1 MSNYTK
7 TTDFAAKD
15 SLPSGDSNKIIRG
28 SEFETE
34 FDDIAIAVNSK
45 SDIANP
51 TFTGTVTIPTLSV
64 TGTSADINFSD
75 NSKAIFGDD
84 ADLEISHGTSGTLV
98 NHVGTSGVLV
108 LNSDGSGVSI
118 YSNDVTALMAQF
130 VAGGASRLFFNASQK
145 LATTN
150 TGIDVNGSITSDGID
165 TGIYAVESGVV
176 KITNAGNPRVELL
189 HPTNST
195 DTYLESTSAGSIEL
209 RADINNEGAGTYI
222 LGEIDGYT
230 TFRSYTGG
238 DFALYENTGSDV
250 KLFWDASTERLGIGN
265 SSPTTALDVT
275 GTVTADGL
283 TVDGDAK
290 ITSAAPKL
298 TFVESDTTD
307 LNTRLRIAGGS
318 FQYHTANDAED
329 TFTRRLQID
338 NSTGDISFYEDTGT
352 TSKLFWDASA
362 ESLGI
367 GNSAPQAG
375 VHVTQDAT
383 QLILAGAVGSNDKFI
398 AFDVDLVADV
408 DTHFITVDQADA
420 LAFGEKINDNDRV
433 IENEWMRIT
442 NSGQVGIGTDAPAE
456 TLHVAGSIRIGVT
469 GASELYTN
477 TSELRLGVDKNN
489 DNDISNITFY
499 ANDSEKAR
507 MDKDGHF
514 IVPNGVTLGVAVDAY
529 AEANTLDDY
538 EEGTFT
544 FTLRDATS
552 GGNVSSSTVLGT
564 YTKVG
569 RLVTCSFNASLSNID
584 TTGMTG
590 TNTLFMD
597 LPFVTNSSCE
607 DVGTLVYHGLDTGS
621 IDASLYNVVPD
632 GINGAL
638 AACHFRAY
646 GNDTSDVVL
655 KVQDITSGITDFVRF
670 TYTYQAA

>member
-150 TGIDVNGSITSDGID
+150 TGIDVNGSITSDG
-165 TGIYAVESGVV
+165 VESGVV

-275 GTVTADGL
+275 GTVTADE
-283 TVDGDAK
+283 VDLATKAVIQGATPR
-290 ITSAAPKL
+290 IE
-298 TFVESDTTD
+298 FFESDTTD
-307 LNTRLRIAGGS
+307 LNTRIRNTDGTLQIQSTDDAGTTSKTRIA
-318 FQYHTANDAED
+318 
-329 TFTRRLQID
+329 ID
-338 NSTGDISFYEDTGT
+338 HATGDISFREETGIT
-352 TSKLFWDASA
+352 AKLYWDSSA
-362 ESLGI
+362 QSLGI
-367 GNSAPQAG
+367 GNTAPQAG
-375 VHVTQDAT
+375 VHITQDAT
-383 QLILAGAVGSNDKFI
+383 QLILAGAEGSNDKFI
-398 AFDVDLVADV
+398 AFDVDLIADTN
-408 DTHFITVDQADA
+408 THFITVDQADA
-420 LAFGEKINDNDRV
+420 LAFGEKVNDNDRV

-442 NSGQVGIGTDAPAE
+442 NSGQVGIGTDTPAE
-456 TLHVAGSIRIGVT
+456 TLHVAGNIRLGVT
-469 GASELYTN
+469 GAAELYTN

-489 DNDISNITFY
+489 DNDTSNITFY
-499 ANDSEKAR
+499 ANDSEKVR
-507 MDKDGHF
+507 MDKDGHL

-529 AEANTLDDY
+529 AASNTLDDY

-544 FTLRDATS
+544 PVIADASS
-552 GGNVSSSTVLGT
+552 GGNTGT
-564 YTKVG
+564 FTTAEGFYTKIG
-569 RLVTCSFNASLSNID
+569 RQVVVVIKIEDID

-590 TNTLFMD
+590 ANNIFILG
-597 LPFVTNSSCE
+597 LPFVAGSGATGQSQGSLRLDRVDLDANCCGIVCSSTSNSSYL
-607 DVGTLVYHGLDTGS
+607 TLRQTV
-621 IDASLYNVVPD
+621 DASAD
-632 GINGAL
+632 IQI
-638 AACHFRAY
+638 
-646 GNDTSDVVL
+646 
-655 KVQDITSGITDFVRF
+655 KVQDFTSGSADLFATITYFV
-670 TYTYQAA
+670 